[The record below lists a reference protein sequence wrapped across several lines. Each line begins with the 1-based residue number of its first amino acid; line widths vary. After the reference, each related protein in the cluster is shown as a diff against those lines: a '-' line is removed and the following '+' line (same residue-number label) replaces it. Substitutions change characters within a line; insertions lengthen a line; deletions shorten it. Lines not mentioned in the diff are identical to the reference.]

1 MPSAPPV
8 RKNLAVGHFYNA
20 PFREAC
26 APCIAEVFFAWPGV
40 LSCRPAP
47 TFTPDVRGRL
57 LGDLRWA
64 RENGLRLDTLFNAN
78 CYGDEAISPELADMV
93 SRVLGEM
100 DAEGLFP
107 DVVTTTSPFVARV
120 LKVRFP
126 GVRVRASINTRIHG
140 TIGFDYAAEF
150 FDEFYL
156 SRERHRDFDYVRA
169 VAAWAADRGKLVGMQ
184 VNSGCLRECPF
195 QTFHDNL
202 HGHGDGRRPKD
213 VETAKAYDFS
223 FFRCKTHYAR
233 GGAALEDFLRATWIR
248 PEDVPLWED
257 EGVRL
262 FKVAIRRHP
271 HPVEALRAY
280 AEYSF
285 DGNLATLM
293 DPDHSAAFAP
303 RILDNKRFP
312 ADWATSGIGAR
323 CAGDCTHCGRCAE
336 VFRRVCRAPAPS
348 GARRRVPPKARR
360 TVFGP

>member
-1 MPSAPPV
+1 MMDPVSAHAMPAP

-26 APCIAEVFFAWPGV
+26 APFLPRIAEVFFAWPGV

-47 TFTPDVRGRL
+47 TFTPEVRERL

-78 CYGDEAISPELADMV
+78 CYGDEAISPELADFV
-93 SRVLGEM
+93 TRVLREM

-126 GVRVRASINTRIHG
+126 GVRVRASVNMRMHG
-140 TIGFDYAAEF
+140 TIGFDYASDL

-156 SRERHRDFDYVRA
+156 SRERQRDLRYARRA
-169 VAAWAADRGKLVGMQ
+169 AEWARERGKVVGMQ

-213 VETAKAYDFS
+213 V
-223 FFRCKTHYAR
+223 
-233 GGAALEDFLRATWIR
+233 
-248 PEDVPLWED
+248 
-257 EGVRL
+257 
-262 FKVAIRRHP
+262 
-271 HPVEALRAY
+271 
-280 AEYSF
+280 
-285 DGNLATLM
+285 
-293 DPDHSAAFAP
+293 
-303 RILDNKRFP
+303 
-312 ADWATSGIGAR
+312 
-323 CAGDCTHCGRCAE
+323 
-336 VFRRVCRAPAPS
+336 
-348 GARRRVPPKARR
+348 
-360 TVFGP
+360 

>member
-1 MPSAPPV
+1 MPAP

-26 APCIAEVFFAWPGV
+26 APFLPRIAEVFFAWPGV

-47 TFTPDVRGRL
+47 VFTPEVRERL

-78 CYGDEAISPELADMV
+78 CYGDEAISPELADFV
-93 SRVLGEM
+93 SKVLREM

-107 DVVTTTSPFVARV
+107 DVVTSPFVARV
-120 LKVRFP
+120 LRVRFP
-126 GVRVRASINTRIHG
+126 GVRVRASVNMRIHG
-140 TIGFDYAAEF
+140 TIGFDYASDL

-156 SRERHRDFDYVRA
+156 SRERQRDLRYARR
-169 VAAWAADRGKLVGMQ
+169 VAQWARERGKVVGMQ

-213 VETAKAYDFS
+213 VETAKAFDFS
-223 FFRCKTHYAR
+223 FFRCRTHYAR
-233 GGAALEDFLRATWIR
+233 GGDALEDFLRATWIR
-248 PEDVPLWED
+248 PEDVPLWE
-257 EGVRL
+257 EAGVSL
-262 FKVAIRRHP
+262 FKVAIRRHTT
-271 HPVEALRAY
+271 PVETLRAY

-285 DGNLATLM
+285 GGNLATLM

-303 RILDNKRFP
+303 RIVDNRRFP
-312 ADWATSGIGAR
+312 ADWATSGIGAS
-323 CAGDCTHCGRCAE
+323 CAADCTRCGRCAE
-336 VFRRVCRAPAPS
+336 VFRRVCVEPGER
-348 GARRRVPPKARR
+348 
-360 TVFGP
+360 

>member
-1 MPSAPPV
+1 MMDPVSAHAMPAP

-26 APCIAEVFFAWPGV
+26 APVLPRIAEVFFAWPGV

-47 TFTPDVRGRL
+47 TFTPEVRERL

-78 CYGDEAISPELADMV
+78 CYGDEAISPELADFV
-93 SRVLGEM
+93 SKVLREM

-120 LKVRFP
+120 LRVRFP
-126 GVRVRASINTRIHG
+126 GVRVRASVNMRMHG
-140 TIGFDYAAEF
+140 TIGFDYASDL

-156 SRERHRDFDYVRA
+156 SRERQRDLRYARRA
-169 VAAWAADRGKLVGMQ
+169 AEWARERGKVVGMQ

-213 VETAKAYDFS
+213 VETAKAFDFS

-233 GGAALEDFLRATWIR
+233 GGDALEDFLRATWIR
-248 PEDVPLWED
+248 PEDVPLWE
-257 EGVRL
+257 EAGISL

-271 HPVEALRAY
+271 SPVETLRAY

-285 DGNLATLM
+285 DGNLVSLM

-303 RILDNKRFP
+303 RIVDNRRFP
-312 ADWATSGIGAR
+312 ADWATSGIGGL

-336 VFRRVCRAPAPS
+336 VFRRVCVEP
-348 GARRRVPPKARR
+348 GAR
-360 TVFGP
+360 